1 MSKRESLARINLI
14 IKKLR
19 RGPSSMDEIMNYLE
33 RESHIQGNDF
43 MISARTFQ
51 RDLNDIRSLYHLDIS
66 YDFKTKTYRL
76 GSEEKTDYTER
87 ILEAF
92 DTYSMLQV
100 SDRLS
105 NRIFFEKRK
114 PLGTE
119 HFSGMLHAIQN
130 GFLIKFQYHKF
141 YEEKPEQKRI
151 EPYALKESKNRWYV
165 IGKNIDTNLVK
176 IYALDR
182 LSHFEITKKRFN
194 PVGYFNPEKAYINS
208 FGIITPEG
216 ENPEEIT
223 LWFSRLQGKYIK
235 SLPLHPSQEVIRDGK
250 TGLLLRINIHVT
262 EDFIMELLSYG
273 ESVKVI
279 EPEALA
285 DLLKERYRKALALYE
300 IKGTKK
306 RG

>member
-19 RGPSSMDEIMNYLE
+19 RGPCSMDEIMDYLE
-33 RESHIQGNDF
+33 RESHIQGHDF
-43 MISARTFQ
+43 MISARTFH
-51 RDLNDIRSLYHLDIS
+51 RDLNDIRNLYHLEIF
-66 YDFKTKTYRL
+66 YDHGTRNYRL
-76 GSEEKTDYTER
+76 GSEEKSDYTER

-92 DTYSMLQV
+92 DTYNMLQV

-130 GFLIKFQYHKF
+130 RFLIKFQYHKF
-141 YEEKPEQKRI
+141 YEEKAEHKRI

-165 IGKNIDTNLVK
+165 IGRNVDTGLVK

-182 LSHFEITKKRFN
+182 LTHFDITKKRFN
-194 PVGYFNPEKAYINS
+194 AAGFFNPESAYRNS
-208 FGIITPEG
+208 FGIISPEG
-216 ENPEEIT
+216 ESPEEIT
-223 LWFSRLQGKYIK
+223 LWLNPLQGKYVK
-235 SLPLHPSQEVIRDGK
+235 SLPLHPSQEIIRDGK
-250 TGLLLRINIHVT
+250 TGITLRVTMHIT

-279 EPEALA
+279 EPESLA
-285 DLLKERYRKALALYE
+285 DTLKVRYRKALALYE
-300 IKGTKK
+300 GKAKKK